1 VREDEHPHGTAEA
14 VPPMAVAPPQTPS
27 AQVREHLR
35 LPAIQTTP
43 QLSVRV
49 MTLGLGL
56 TMRLLL
62 LLLLLQMVILR
73 QHLLRV
79 HRRLHSRVT
88 MHRRQLGRLLRM
100 VESRQLRR
108 RLGEEMMR
116 RCRVMIRQ
124 VLDCS
129 ARNWH
134 PGSSDG
140 MGDMDLRAV
149 YLRLKLVDT
158 EVLSMIHGV
167 KQSM

>member
-49 MTLGLGL
+49 MTLGLVL
-56 TMRLLL
+56 TMRLPLLL
-62 LLLLLQMVILR
+62 LLLRTVIRL

-79 HRRLHSRVT
+79 HRR
-88 MHRRQLGRLLRM
+88 HRSLVMMRRPQLGRLLRM
-100 VESRQLRR
+100 VESRQLLR

-124 VLDCS
+124 VLDCF
-129 ARNWH
+129 ARNWN

-140 MGDMDLRAV
+140 MGDMDLTAL
-149 YLRLKLVDT
+149 YLRPKLIYT
-158 EVLSMIHGV
+158 ELLGMGHGV